1 MKKLF
6 GFLLLTIICVLCI
19 AGCTGSSTGGYSGS
33 YSGDL
38 DYRKTVDDISRMTGD
53 SHYEVDRKID
63 AMTRAVNGE

>member
-6 GFLLLTIICVLCI
+6 GYLLVTIICVLCL
-19 AGCTGSSTGGYSGS
+19 AGRTDSSTGEYSGA
-33 YSGDL
+33 YYGDT

-63 AMTRAVNGE
+63 AMTRAINGE

>member
-6 GFLLLTIICVLCI
+6 GYLLVTIICVLCL
-19 AGCTGSSTGGYSGS
+19 AGCTDSSTGGYSGA
-33 YSGDL
+33 YYGDS

-63 AMTRAVNGE
+63 AMTRAINGE